1 MQMKDGI
8 HCFAGCFSVNC
19 DPTASFIELENLPGL
34 VVSPWWKEL
43 FFLLLSHIDTGV
55 GSNAVG
61 GSGESRRRS
70 YLGWD
75 DRSGRSR

>member
-8 HCFAGCFSVNC
+8 HCFAGCCSVNC

-43 FFLLLSHIDTGV
+43 FFLLLPHIRRGFKRSRGERGEILSGV
-55 GSNAVG
+55 G
-61 GSGESRRRS
+61 
-70 YLGWD
+70 
-75 DRSGRSR
+75 